1 MLRLTYLHL
10 VGIGRILIGHFHRYH
25 KLLLLLFGYL
35 PGIVTTVGLI

>member
-10 VGIGRILIGHFHRYH
+10 VGIGRTPIDHFHRYH

-35 PGIVTTVGLI
+35 LEWSQQLD